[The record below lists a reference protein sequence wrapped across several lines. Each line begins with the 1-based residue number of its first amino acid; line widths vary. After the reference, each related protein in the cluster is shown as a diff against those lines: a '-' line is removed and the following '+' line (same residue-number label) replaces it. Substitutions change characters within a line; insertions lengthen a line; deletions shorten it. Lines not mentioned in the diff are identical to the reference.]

1 MQLLQQLLSERES
14 MRNGDAE
21 REHAIRVFEAEL
33 TAAVDALGLEVR
45 ECVCGEGGG
54 GCLADRWQPQYL
66 VGDKDTLD
74 SLPLCPD
81 AHAAQR
87 QQWARTMADKDAQV
101 SLCVWPCFMKGHP
114 LAT

>member
-45 ECVCGEGGG
+45 ECVCGEGGEVVWWTAG
-54 GCLADRWQPQYL
+54 NLS
-66 VGDKDTLD
+66 TLSATKIRSTHCRFVPTLTAHRD
-74 SLPLCPD
+74 SSGRGPWPT
-81 AHAAQR
+81 
-87 QQWARTMADKDAQV
+87 RTHRSV
-101 SLCVWPCFMKGHP
+101 CVWPCFMKGNP